1 MISLRSSVLTIG
13 RIFIYYSLYLAVF
26 KCPVT
31 STLPEDFTDESC
43 FGLCTKLHNAY
54 TQVHPH
60 IEPHYN
66 RYAAPYVEKA
76 SPFFSKAQTVYLDTV
91 EPSLL
96 KIASRGKSIA
106 EPYTAKVVEQKHKAD
121 AILQPYYSRACEL
134 HEQKVQPVWSKST
147 TVASK
152 AYQDYGIPVAEK
164 IAVYF
169 DHTQRYVVNKIVPKV
184 KLYAESAYIN
194 TLVLINEI
202 AIWIEVKVAP
212 EISHIYQKN
221 IEPHVSNIYHQI
233 IENNTKVP
241 ASEDIEKSIS
251 KDTILPLSTE
261 SLKVASTVSSTS
273 SALSSSTAQS
283 TDTEQSVA
291 PTGTVAPDPVK
302 AKLSTGA
309 QISAEIASWKAV
321 VQETT
326 KEALDTFLDDVERK
340 KSEVIEEVK
349 PNFTDLLRKLSD
361 IQSQSV
367 KDLTEL
373 VESIPT
379 GEEEEQVEK
388 DKGKDF
394 SLRPEDIQR
403 EFRSR
408 ADELR
413 VAALNVRHY
422 AEEVA
427 NRILD
432 STEKIRGDTLDV
444 LDEFAEVALGE
455 LGRNLVS
462 IDHKQTASNVPNW
475 KDWKEFRALKDQLYD
490 ARQEILDLDINME
503 TVNQMLRDAQETA
516 NILTQEA
523 AQYFGGIRAKA
534 DFTFQQA
541 IVYRNKR
548 ALENGEELADEE
560 PENAIFY
567 DASEEEES
575 SSVSSSAT
583 AEPSISILPVLGAD
597 EEVEVD
603 HGGDSPVS
611 ILPVVGADEQIDV
624 DVDGGDAP
632 VSILPVLGAD
642 EEVDVDLGG
651 EAPVSILPVIG
662 ADETIKVDH
671 GEEGAVSILPVSEQQ
686 VEEDDEVITETR
698 RIKVTRAVYVTQAE
712 ESKPLETLSV
722 VEHTEL

>member
-1 MISLRSSVLTIG
+1 MAI
-13 RIFIYYSLYLAVF
+13 F
-26 KCPVT
+26 KCPITATV
-31 STLPEDFTDESC
+31 PEDFKDESC

-60 IEPHYN
+60 IEPHYTK
-66 RYAAPYVEKA
+66 YAAPYVEKA
-76 SPFFSKAQTVYLDTV
+76 SPYFSKAQTVYLDTV
-91 EPSLL
+91 EPNLL
-96 KIASRGKSIA
+96 KIAARGKSIA

-121 AILQPYYSRACEL
+121 TILQPYYSKACEF
-134 HEQKVQPVWSKST
+134 HEHNVHPLVSKST
-147 TVASK
+147 AVASK
-152 AYQDYGIPVAEK
+152 AYQDYGIPIGSR
-164 IAVYF
+164 IAVYL
-169 DHTQRYVVNKIVPKV
+169 DHTQRYVVTRIVPKI
-184 KLYAESAYIN
+184 KTYAESAYIN

-241 ASEDIEKSIS
+241 ASEDIAKSIS

-261 SLKVASTVSSTS
+261 SLKVTPSATSTS
-273 SALSSSTAQS
+273 SASSSSTAQS
-283 TDTEQSVA
+283 TETKQPAASQEAEVTNPSEV
-291 PTGTVAPDPVK
+291 
-302 AKLSTGA
+302 KLSTGA
-309 QISAEIASWKAV
+309 QISAEIASWKSV

-326 KEALDTFLDDVERK
+326 KEALDTFLDDVEKK

-349 PNFTDLLRKLSD
+349 PKFTDLLRKLSD
-361 IQSQSV
+361 LQSQSV
-367 KDLTEL
+367 KALTEL
-373 VESIPT
+373 VDSIPT
-379 GEEEEQVEK
+379 GEEEEEVEK

-394 SLRPEDIQR
+394 SLRPEDVQK
-403 EFRSR
+403 EFRRR
-408 ADELR
+408 ADEIR

-432 STEKIRGDTLDV
+432 NTEKIRGDTLDV
-444 LDEFAEVALGE
+444 LDEFADVALGE

-462 IDHKQTASNVPNW
+462 IDHKQASSSNVPNW

-541 IVYRNKR
+541 IVYKNKR
-548 ALENGEELADEE
+548 ATEKGEELPDEQ

-567 DASEEEES
+567 DASDEEEVK
-575 SSVSSSAT
+575 SSVSSSA
-583 AEPSISILPVLGAD
+583 ASEPS
-597 EEVEVD
+597 
-603 HGGDSPVS
+603 
-611 ILPVVGADEQIDV
+611 
-624 DVDGGDAP
+624 

-642 EEVDVDLGG
+642 EEVVVDHGGDAPVSILPVIGADEKIDVDIDGGDAPVSILPVVGAGEEIDIDLNG

-662 ADETIKVDH
+662 ADETVKVDH
-671 GEEGAVSILPVSEQQ
+671 GDEGTVSNLPVSTQQ
-686 VEEDDEVITETR
+686 VDEAEDDNDDNEVITETR

-712 ESKPLETLSV
+712 ESKPFETLSV
-722 VEHTEL
+722 IEHTEL